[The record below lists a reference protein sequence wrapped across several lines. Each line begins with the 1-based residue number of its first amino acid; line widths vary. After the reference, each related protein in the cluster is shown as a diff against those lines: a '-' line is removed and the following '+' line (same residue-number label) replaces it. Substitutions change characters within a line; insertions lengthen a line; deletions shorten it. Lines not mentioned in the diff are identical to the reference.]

1 MCRSFPLLSSFIEQ
15 DADHM
20 ISQEVK
26 RFSLNPSQ
34 EKALRMALSRKLS
47 LIQGPPGTG
56 KTRTACHL
64 INIAVQLSERRDAG
78 KVLAVAFSNVAA
90 DNLLE
95 GKERVLFSCVQL
107 CVLA

>member
-1 MCRSFPLLSSFIEQ
+1 
-15 DADHM
+15 
-20 ISQEVK
+20 
-26 RFSLNPSQ
+26 
-34 EKALRMALSRKLS
+34 MALTRKLS

-64 INIAVQLSERRDAG
+64 INIAVRLNERRDAG

-95 GKERVLFSCVQL
+95 GESMSQEECLNSRKRI
-107 CVLA
+107 